1 MKKPL
6 FLIFIIIGIIIFIIC
21 ISYLFLQNKSKRVI
35 NIFKE
40 NFNDTKYKILD
51 LGCGAC
57 CNSSILESM
66 GYQVTALDVV
76 DLSSCKKPQIY
87 DGKKI
92 PFQDKSFDIVLCSF
106 VLHHADNW
114 YDILQEMKRVGNH
127 IIIIEN
133 TPEISLD
140 YWFVKKHS
148 NSEWGSCEECFKTNT
163 EWLDIFNQMNFK
175 VENIKRIPRWYFPFA
190 DKPYFYPVPS
200 TVYILK

>member
-1 MKKPL
+1 MKIITIW
-6 FLIFIIIGIIIFIIC
+6 FLLILVIVVLIC
-21 ISYLFLQNKSKRVI
+21 IYKQNKSNRVI

-40 NFNDTKYKILD
+40 HFNSKTYNRVLD

-66 GYQVTALDVV
+66 GYQVTSLDVV
-76 DLSSCKKPQIY
+76 NQSVCKRPELY

-92 PFQDKSFDIVLCSF
+92 PYDDGSFDIVLCSF
-106 VLHHADNW
+106 VLHHAPNW
-114 YDILQEMKRVGNH
+114 YDLLNEMKRIGKY

-140 YWFVKKHS
+140 YWFIKIHAQ
-148 NSEWGSCEECFKTNT
+148 SEWGNCLECFKTND
-163 EWLDIFNQMNFK
+163 EWLEIFRNLNLQ
-175 VENIKRIPRWYFPFA
+175 VQNIKRISRWYFPFA

-200 TVYILK
+200 TVYVLLK

>member
-1 MKKPL
+1 MKIITIW
-6 FLIFIIIGIIIFIIC
+6 FLLILVIVVLIC
-21 ISYLFLQNKSKRVI
+21 IYKQNKSNRVI

-40 NFNDTKYKILD
+40 HFNSKTYNRVLD

-66 GYQVTALDVV
+66 GYQVTSLDVV
-76 DLSSCKKPQIY
+76 NQSVCKIPELY

-92 PFQDKSFDIVLCSF
+92 PYDDGSFDIVLCSF
-106 VLHHADNW
+106 VLHHAPNW
-114 YDILQEMKRVGNH
+114 YDLLNEMKRIGKY

-140 YWFVKKHS
+140 YWFIKIHS
-148 NSEWGSCEECFKTNT
+148 QSEWGNCLECFKTND
-163 EWLDIFNQMNFK
+163 EWLEIFRNLNLQVQNT
-175 VENIKRIPRWYFPFA
+175 KRIPRWYFPFA

-200 TVYILK
+200 TVYVLK